1 MDKIKKMMCEQNGSI
16 NKEIWNLKRNQK
28 EIPEQKSKT
37 THMKNSLKEFKGTFD
52 QAEKKT
58 QQTSR

>member
-28 EIPEQKSKT
+28 EIPEQKST
-37 THMKNSLKEFKGTFD
+37 TQMKNSVKEFKGTFD
-52 QAEKKT
+52 QAEKKN

>member
-1 MDKIKKMMCEQNGSI
+1 MYKIKKMMCEQNGSI

-28 EIPEQKSKT
+28 EIPEQKST
-37 THMKNSLKEFKGTFD
+37 TQMKNSVKEFKGTFD
-52 QAEKKT
+52 QAEKKN

>member
-1 MDKIKKMMCEQNGSI
+1 MAQCNTRAVTMHYIVDCQ
-16 NKEIWNLKRNQK
+16 
-28 EIPEQKSKT
+28 
-37 THMKNSLKEFKGTFD
+37 MKNSLKEFKGTFD